1 MNQNELQN
9 ARVQNLATAPSSPV
23 VGQIYYNS
31 VSNASWIWNGTSW
44 QPTDASLSTIIPT
57 SAIVSFAATVQ
68 GYHLNQFAA
77 PTANLPMA
85 GFQITGL
92 NTAQSAT
99 GQAASWDFVTGRN
112 LNTIAGAAATT
123 ASWGNGGYK
132 IQNVG
137 TPSTAGDAAEYTWVN
152 SRPLNT
158 FAVPTANIPMAGFT
172 LTGLNVGPSAA
183 GQAAEYSWVIGQVQS
198 AAAGI
203 ASKPP
208 VQCISTSNIT
218 LSGLQ
223 TLDGYTTIANDRV
236 LVAGQTTQSANGAY
250 NASAGAWTRVTDD
263 GAAPGEIQPG
273 STWLVVNGTVYG
285 GTQWRCSNTGTIT
298 LGTTSITMVQFSAA
312 SVYTAGNGITLTGT
326 AWSVNAAASAGSGGP
341 GGGLVVS
348 GSGVAIDTTV
358 VARKYSATIGDGS
371 TTAIVVT
378 HGLGTQDV
386 MMQVKMSGTPYSEVE
401 CDMAATSTTTAT
413 FTFATAPASGAY
425 RVIVLG

>member
-1 MNQNELQN
+1 
-9 ARVQNLATAPSSPV
+9 
-23 VGQIYYNS
+23 
-31 VSNASWIWNGTSW
+31 
-44 QPTDASLSTIIPT
+44 
-57 SAIVSFAATVQ
+57 
-68 GYHLNQFAA
+68 
-77 PTANLPMA
+77 
-85 GFQITGL
+85 
-92 NTAQSAT
+92 
-99 GQAASWDFVTGRN
+99 
-112 LNTIAGAAATT
+112 
-123 ASWGNGGYK
+123 
-132 IQNVG
+132 
-137 TPSTAGDAAEYTWVN
+137 
-152 SRPLNT
+152 
-158 FAVPTANIPMAGFT
+158 
-172 LTGLNVGPSAA
+172 
-183 GQAAEYSWVIGQVQS
+183 VIGQVQS

-386 MMQVKMSGTPYSEVE
+386 MMQVKMSGTPYAEVE